1 MNLFS
6 IISFLVIVICVWIFA
21 YSRSR
26 SVDTSGSEGFFMGG
40 RSLTALPIAGTII
53 MTNLSTEQ
61 IVGQNGQSYHAGMEV
76 MAWEVTAAIAI
87 VALAVIFLPK
97 YFKYGINTV
106 SDFIEIRY
114 DTVTK
119 RIISILFIV
128 TYMISFL
135 PVVLYSGS
143 LVFNKIFHIDE
154 LLGVE
159 PIVAII
165 LVAMVIGIVGI
176 LYLLIGG
183 LS

>member
-6 IISFLVIVICVWIFA
+6 IISFLVIVICVWIFV

-87 VALAVIFLPK
+87 VALAVIFYQNIL
-97 YFKYGINTV
+97 NTV
-106 SDFIEIRY
+106 LIRFQ
-114 DTVTK
+114 
-119 RIISILFIV
+119 ILLKFV
-128 TYMISFL
+128 MIQLQNELFQSCLLL
-135 PVVLYSGS
+135 P
-143 LVFNKIFHIDE
+143 I
-154 LLGVE
+154 
-159 PIVAII
+159 
-165 LVAMVIGIVGI
+165 
-176 LYLLIGG
+176 
-183 LS
+183 